1 MNKYIITNLREWSVI
16 IRTYIMLTLDS
27 KIYYLIVLYI
37 YIYINNRLTK
47 VKKFPKGLKSLKPDD
62 KKIPLLM
69 AIVQKSFPVIEI
81 KDFNLLIC

>member
-27 KIYYLIVLYI
+27 KIYYLIVL